1 MPKDVKES
9 LTIING
15 HANSLLQR
23 IEDINKF
30 LNEIGAIGNYETMGM
45 VNINI
50 GPVITQTLKS
60 INDFA
65 PSINVIIEQASQY
78 LQAEEETKE

>member
-1 MPKDVKES
+1 
-9 LTIING
+9 
-15 HANSLLQR
+15 
-23 IEDINKF
+23 
-30 LNEIGAIGNYETMGM
+30 M

-50 GPVITQTLKS
+50 GPVITQTLQS

-78 LQAEEETKE
+78 LQTEEETKE